1 MTISSRSV
9 RPFAVLGLAAV
20 LAATVATAATA
31 AEKVLHSFQGGSD
44 GAQPSG
50 GLAADQNGNL
60 YGATAGG
67 GTGTGCYDGEAG
79 CGTLFEIAKDGGET
93 VLYSFQGGSDGIS
106 PTGSLLIDNS
116 GNLYGTTEGG
126 AGTGCAG
133 YGCGTVFRLAPNGT
147 ETELYA
153 FQGGSD
159 GQFPE
164 GGLIADQS
172 GNLYGLTGEG
182 GSYNAAECAQNG
194 CGTVFEVQ
202 PNGTKITLY
211 TFQAGTD
218 GAFPVGGLIADA
230 SGNFYGTTNS
240 GGGSGCDGDGCGTV
254 FKLTSD
260 GTETVLYA
268 FQGGTDGLGPLAG
281 LIVDSAGN
289 FYGTTGFGGSCGCGT
304 VFEVSPSGAET
315 VLYSFQ
321 AGSDGDLPEAGLVLD
336 KTGNL
341 YGTTYFGGGTRCERS
356 GCGVVFKLAPDGTET
371 VMYTFDKVSRGRHP
385 LAGLLPDKK
394 GFFYGTTLNGG
405 YQNNG
410 VVFRL
415 KK

>member
-31 AEKVLHSFQGGSD
+31 AEKALYSFRGGSD
-44 GAQPSG
+44 GSYPGG
-50 GLAADQNGNL
+50 GLVSDAAGNLYGSTGAGGGSGCQDIGCGTVFKVTPGGSETLLYALQAGNDGWGPWGSLLRDASGNL
-60 YGATAGG
+60 YGATAAGG
-67 GTGTGCYDGEAG
+67 GATAC
-79 CGTLFEIAKDGGET
+79 
-93 VLYSFQGGSDGIS
+93 Q
-106 PTGSLLIDNS
+106 N
-116 GNLYGTTEGG
+116 
-126 AGTGCAG
+126 
-133 YGCGTVFRLAPNGT
+133 GCGTVFKLTPDDT
-147 ETELYA
+147 ETVLYA

-159 GQFPE
+159 GQVPE
-164 GGLIADQS
+164 GSLIADQS
-172 GNLYGLTGEG
+172 GNLYGLTNVG

-371 VMYTFDKVSRGRHP
+371 LMYDFDKASHGRHP
-385 LAGLLPDKK
+385 AAGLLLDKK
-394 GFFYGTTLNGG
+394 GFFYGTTDYGG